1 MTHHKK
7 VDVEGVSARPADT
20 FQGWKDDA
28 HYYGCIFTTKTKCG
42 DDKRLKRWCTIAHY
56 YECIFLQQSPNV
68 VLTKGW
74 KGDADYDYGNN
85 KDKKDGED
93 DERSVDKN

>member
-1 MTHHKK
+1 MSRASVHVLRTLSKAEKMMHIIM
-7 VDVEGVSARPADT
+7 GVS
-20 FQGWKDDA
+20 
-28 HYYGCIFTTKTKCG
+28 
-42 DDKRLKRWCTIAHY
+42 
-56 YECIFLQQSPNV
+56 LQQRPNV

-74 KGDADYDYGNN
+74 KDDAFYNYGNN